1 MRKIARLTKELEDYN
16 QKPVMNQLEQD
27 SVTSALESTQPVLAC
42 SSSTSSS
49 MSSSSSSSSYSSSS
63 PSANVDE
70 LRTFNFTLLTMREP
84 TEIEREKQTKR
95 KEMENCFDRETWK
108 SNRQIIQDPFTSA
121 MELAERVAVNKK
133 YWETWQRTRHRR
145 QDPAYSAMVLACSSS
160 T

>member
-27 SVTSALESTQPVLAC
+27 SVTSAVELTQPVIAC

-133 YWETWQRTRHRR
+133 YWEKWKRKRHRR
-145 QDPAYSAMVLACSSS
+145 QDPANSAMVLACSSS

>member
-27 SVTSALESTQPVLAC
+27 SVTSAVELTQPVIAC

-70 LRTFNFTLLTMREP
+70 LRTFNFTLLTMRKP

-133 YWETWQRTRHRR
+133 YWEKWKRKRHRR
-145 QDPAYSAMVLACSSS
+145 QDPANSAMVLACSSS

>member
-27 SVTSALESTQPVLAC
+27 SVTSAVELTQPVIAC

-121 MELAERVAVNKK
+121 MELAERIAVNKK
-133 YWETWQRTRHRR
+133 YWEKWKRKRHRR
-145 QDPAYSAMVLACSSS
+145 QDPANSAMVLACSSS

>member
-1 MRKIARLTKELEDYN
+1 MRKIARLPKELEDYN

-27 SVTSALESTQPVLAC
+27 SVTSAVELTQPVIAC

-133 YWETWQRTRHRR
+133 YWEKWKRKRHRR
-145 QDPAYSAMVLACSSS
+145 QDPANSAMVLACSSS

>member
-27 SVTSALESTQPVLAC
+27 SVTSAVELTQPVIAC

-133 YWETWQRTRHRR
+133 YW
-145 QDPAYSAMVLACSSS
+145 
-160 T
+160 

>member
-27 SVTSALESTQPVLAC
+27 SVTSAVELTQPVIAC

-84 TEIEREKQTKR
+84 TEIESEKQTKR

-133 YWETWQRTRHRR
+133 YWEKWKRKRHRR
-145 QDPAYSAMVLACSSS
+145 QDPANSAMVLACSSS